1 MENRKECHPELR
13 AVVVNRRMENMEQ
26 FLRVGVISSTHG
38 IRGEVKVY
46 PTTDDPERF
55 LDLDEVILDTGRE
68 HKILEIE
75 GVKFFKNQVILK
87 FKGYDNINDIEKYL
101 KKDLLVDREHAVELG
116 ENENFIAD
124 LIDMEVVTDEGKV
137 IYTTVQEGYK
147 EGIQWLHELVE
158 QKLVDPEAFT
168 QEWSTYVA
176 KGKSHRYGLCFT
188 WDISNIDNYE
198 DYVMLPALAGPNGLV
213 NITRQNNSETS
224 GFDRGRCVL
233 TTSCK
238 NTALAAAWIDQMYAP
253 LQSPQN
259 NWGTYG
265 EKDSFNIFEMGTNK
279 DGEKMLKHMDLGNES
294 PVEVREAQS
303 VNGPLAVLNEYYDVY
318 VTQPADA
325 KWRLDNMHE
334 TYLEDMHSKYVYPNV
349 FMSIE
354 DTNKVTQYDTDIRKY
369 AEQKKA
375 DWILNGGIEKEWDS
389 YLKKMEQY
397 GLSDYLAIK
406 QKYFDKYQESLK
418 SEQGKE

>member
-137 IYTTVQEGYK
+137 LGTLTDVIETGANDVYEVKTPEGK
-147 EGIQWLHELVE
+147 EIL
-158 QKLVDPEAFT
+158 
-168 QEWSTYVA
+168 
-176 KGKSHRYGLCFT
+176 
-188 WDISNIDNYE
+188 
-198 DYVMLPALAGPNGLV
+198 LPAIRDCILDVNVDEKRMTVHVMEGL
-213 NITRQNNSETS
+213 
-224 GFDRGRCVL
+224 
-233 TTSCK
+233 
-238 NTALAAAWIDQMYAP
+238 
-253 LQSPQN
+253 
-259 NWGTYG
+259 
-265 EKDSFNIFEMGTNK
+265 
-279 DGEKMLKHMDLGNES
+279 
-294 PVEVREAQS
+294 
-303 VNGPLAVLNEYYDVY
+303 
-318 VTQPADA
+318 
-325 KWRLDNMHE
+325 LD
-334 TYLEDMHSKYVYPNV
+334 
-349 FMSIE
+349 
-354 DTNKVTQYDTDIRKY
+354 
-369 AEQKKA
+369 
-375 DWILNGGIEKEWDS
+375 
-389 YLKKMEQY
+389 
-397 GLSDYLAIK
+397 
-406 QKYFDKYQESLK
+406 
-418 SEQGKE
+418 